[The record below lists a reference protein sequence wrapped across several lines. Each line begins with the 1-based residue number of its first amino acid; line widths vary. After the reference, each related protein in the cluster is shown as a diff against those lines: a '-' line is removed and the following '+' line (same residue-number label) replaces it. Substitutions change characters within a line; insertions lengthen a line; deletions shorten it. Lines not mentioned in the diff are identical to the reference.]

1 MSSKKADRYIF
12 NAIVM
17 SIRRKVLMRV
27 FKKITIYIMLIL
39 SSYFNGAKRVT
50 LKYLKMT
57 RSTEALPFDI
67 LIPHYDI

>member
-1 MSSKKADRYIF
+1 
-12 NAIVM
+12 M

-39 SSYFNGAKRVT
+39 SSYSNGAKRVT
-50 LKYLKMT
+50 FKCLKMT
-57 RSTEALPFDI
+57 RSTETLPFDI